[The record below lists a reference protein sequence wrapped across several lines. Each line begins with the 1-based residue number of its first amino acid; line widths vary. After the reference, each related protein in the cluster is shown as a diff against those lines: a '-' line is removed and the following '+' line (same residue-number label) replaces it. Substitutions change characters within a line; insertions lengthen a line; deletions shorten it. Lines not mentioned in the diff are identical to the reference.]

1 MTLHLSEPPLVDSHA
16 HIFTTDMQPIPTA
29 WRVPDYSFTGEDYL
43 SALDTHGI
51 RYGVIAGIS
60 IYGTNNDYM
69 IEQLRKHK
77 RLRGTA
83 TVSADIDRE
92 TLQCMRDD
100 GVVGIRLQLARRK
113 ELPDFFSSEYQTLFR
128 HLADLDMHVQAV
140 VEGAR
145 WPEVLP
151 ALESAGVKIVI
162 DHFTH
167 PTPSFG
173 VDCPGL
179 HAALKSVEN
188 GRTWIKLS
196 AGYRLTWAPLD
207 QPQRDP
213 RSRIFAKEIAQAL
226 LKHAG
231 AERLVWGSD
240 CPFIGYESA
249 ISFQDTVND
258 FYEWVPD
265 AATRRVISNTA
276 LKLYF
281 S

>member
-1 MTLHLSEPPLVDSHA
+1 MTLHPSEPPLVDTHA

-29 WRVPDYSFTGEDYL
+29 WRVPNYSFTGEQYL
-43 SALDTHGI
+43 ATLDTHGI
-51 RYGVIAGIS
+51 QYGVIAGIS

-92 TLQCMRDD
+92 TLQRMRDD

-113 ELPDFFSSEYQTLFR
+113 ELPDFFGSEYQTLFR

-145 WPEVLP
+145 WPEILP
-151 ALESAGVKIVI
+151 ALEKVGVKIVI

-167 PTPSFG
+167 PTPSDG
-173 VDCPGL
+173 VNCAGL
-179 HAALKSVEN
+179 QAVLKSVEK

-207 QPQRDP
+207 QNERDP
-213 RSRIFAKEIAQAL
+213 HSRIFAKDIAQAL

-249 ISFQDTVND
+249 ITFQDTIND

-265 AATRRVISNTA
+265 VATRRVISNTA

>member
-1 MTLHLSEPPLVDSHA
+1 MSSNADEAPIVDTHA

-29 WRVPDYSFTGEDYL
+29 WRVPNYSFSGEQYL
-43 SALDTHGI
+43 AELDKHGI
-51 RYGVIAGIS
+51 QYGVIAGIS

-83 TVSADIDRE
+83 TVSSDIDRD
-92 TLQCMRDD
+92 TLERMRND

-113 ELPDFFSSEYQTLFR
+113 ELPDFTNAEYQSLFR

-151 ALESAGVKIVI
+151 ALENAGVKIVI

-167 PTPSFG
+167 PTPADG
-173 VDCPGL
+173 VNCPGL
-179 HAALKSVEN
+179 QAVLRSVSK
-188 GRTWIKLS
+188 GRTWVKLS

-207 QPQRDP
+207 QTQRDP
-213 RSRIFAKEIAQAL
+213 HSKIFAKEIAQAL

-231 AERLVWGSD
+231 PERLVWGSD

-249 ISFQDTVND
+249 ITFQDTIND

-265 AATRRVISNTA
+265 ATTRRKISDTA